1 MFRTKSETLFLES
14 LRERRTDAAEY
25 EFIGPYIATT
35 VPIMVRHLICGMAF
49 EALPAEMNR
58 KKSPKRCPSCNEPKN
73 RPTPIEVIQQEIA
86 WIGNQE
92 FELISGGG
100 TESSLL
106 TIKHKV
112 CQSIIKVYRGNM
124 LTWGLKCKNCED
136 LTKRQNRAELIKAS
150 SQGRYELL
158 SSYQGYNERVMVI
171 DNNQN
176 KVYSVRYSSLRNRI
190 LQEYPESVVLLKQ
203 KKESKE
209 EWVSSHS
216 QGRYKLISEY
226 MNSKGKLKV
235 LDAQSNTVMQMA
247 YSTLMRRIRE
257 LSLSDASMVER
268 D

>member
-14 LRERRTDAAEY
+14 FRERRTDATEY

-35 VPIMVRHLICGMAF
+35 VPIMVMHLVCGMAF
-49 EALPAEMNR
+49 ESLPAEMNR
-58 KKSPKRCPSCNEPKN
+58 KKSPKRCPNCNEPKN
-73 RPTPIEVIQQEIA
+73 RPTPIEVIEQEVA

-92 FELISGGG
+92 FELISDGEK
-100 TESSLL
+100 ESSFL
-106 TIKHKV
+106 TIRHKA
-112 CQSIIKVYRGNM
+112 CQSIFKVYRGNM
-124 LTWGLKCKNCED
+124 LAWGLKCKNCED

-158 SSYQGYNERVMVI
+158 SSYQGYNERVMVL
-171 DNNQN
+171 DKKED

-190 LQEYPESVVLLKQ
+190 LQEYPDSAELLKQ

-209 EWVSSHS
+209 DWVSANS

-226 MNSKGKLKV
+226 LNSKEKLEV
-235 LDAQSNTVMQMA
+235 LDEQSNTVMQMA

-257 LSLSDASMVER
+257 LSRSEAPMVER